1 MKKITL
7 FIGALSAILIFS
19 VFPLFAG
26 KAQAFSFAVIGD
38 TQKYISTAD
47 KNQQYKTQSYFW
59 KPGFEK

>member
-26 KAQAFSFAVIGD
+26 KAQAFSFVVIGD

-47 KNQQYKTQSYFW
+47 KNQQYKTQSYF
-59 KPGFEK
+59 